1 MSELPTMDIYGSQAS
16 PSGGTPGGDT
26 GGSGAG
32 STLLEEQTQTNP
44 NYTFEEGDEDRFS
57 HYVPKDKLMAAMVD
71 GVPVKALCG
80 KMWVPTRDPDRFP
93 ICPNCK
99 EIFAKMKR

>member
-1 MSELPTMDIYGSQAS
+1 MSGLPETG
-16 PSGGTPGGDT
+16 T
-26 GGSGAG
+26 GGLDGGG
-32 STLLEEQTQTNP
+32 STLLEEQTQTQP
-44 NYTFEEGDEDRFS
+44 NYTYEDGDEDRFS

-93 ICPNCK
+93 ICPQCK
-99 EIFAKMKR
+99 DIYEKMRK

>member
-1 MSELPTMDIYGSQAS
+1 VSELPTT
-16 PSGGTPGGDT
+16 GGTEGG
-26 GGSGAG
+26 G

-44 NYTFEEGDEDRFS
+44 NYTYEDGDEERFS

-99 EIFAKMKR
+99 DIYEKMKA

>member
-1 MSELPTMDIYGSQAS
+1 VSELPT
-16 PSGGTPGGDT
+16 T
-26 GGSGAG
+26 GGSDGAGGSG

-44 NYTFEEGDEDRFS
+44 NYTFEDGDEERFS

-71 GVPVKALCG
+71 GIPVKALCG

-99 EIFAKMKR
+99 DIYEKMKR

>member
-1 MSELPTMDIYGSQAS
+1 MSGLPETG
-16 PSGGTPGGDT
+16 T
-26 GGSGAG
+26 GGLDGGG
-32 STLLEEQTQTNP
+32 STLLEEQTQTQP
-44 NYTFEEGDEDRFS
+44 NYTYEDGDEERFS

-93 ICPNCK
+93 ICPQCK
-99 EIFAKMKR
+99 DIYEKMRK

>member
-1 MSELPTMDIYGSQAS
+1 MSELPT
-16 PSGGTPGGDT
+16 T
-26 GGSGAG
+26 GGSDGSGGSG

-44 NYTFEEGDEDRFS
+44 NYTYEDGDEERFS

-71 GVPVKALCG
+71 GIPVKALCG

-99 EIFAKMKR
+99 DIYEKMKA